1 MTNEEAIETL
11 KTMYPKKCKMIDG
24 RFVGGYDD
32 YESEKGQAVTLAIKA
47 LENKNVIKCE
57 TAEKHNKKCLGYQ
70 KSEQDDEPI
79 EECEKCLLYDGLRE

>member
-1 MTNEEAIETL
+1 MTNEEAIKLLSNVNAQSPLAEAL
-11 KTMYPKKCKMIDG
+11 
-24 RFVGGYDD
+24 RL
-32 YESEKGQAVTLAIKA
+32 AVKA